1 MPAGSISSRSLCR
14 LAQRPAVVTIPSRC
28 HDELVT
34 TAPVASSTFDTSR
47 VHSLTRPNMV
57 SVGTIVWLSSE
68 LMFFAGLFA
77 MYFTARA
84 RSTVGWAPAAAEL
97 NLPYALFFTIIL
109 VASSVTCQFGV
120 FAAEQGNVYGLRRW
134 FSITFLMGLV
144 FVLGQ
149 ANEYRNLVGEGTTI
163 ASSTYGS
170 VFFLTTGFHAL
181 HVIGGLVAFVFLLM
195 RSTMG
200 RFTPAQATSAIVV
213 SYYWHFVDVV
223 WVGLF
228 ATIYLIR

>member
-1 MPAGSISSRSLCR
+1 
-14 LAQRPAVVTIPSRC
+14 
-28 HDELVT
+28 
-34 TAPVASSTFDTSR
+34 VASSTFDTSR

-57 SVGTIVWLSSE
+57 SVGTIVWLASE

-77 MYFTARA
+77 MYFTSRARA
-84 RSTVGWAPAAAEL
+84 TGGWPPEPTEL
-97 NLPYALFFTIIL
+97 DVPYALVFTLIL
-109 VASSVTCQFGV
+109 VLSSVTCQYGV
-120 FAAEQGNVYGLRRW
+120 FAAEIGNVYGLRRW
-134 FSITFLMGLV
+134 FTITFAMGLT

-149 ANEYRNLVGEGTTI
+149 ANEYRNLIMNHDTTI

-170 VFFLTTGFHAL
+170 VFYLTTGFHAL
-181 HVIGGLVAFVFLLM
+181 HVIGGLVAFVFVLI

-228 ATIYLIR
+228 ITIYLIK

>member
-1 MPAGSISSRSLCR
+1 
-14 LAQRPAVVTIPSRC
+14 
-28 HDELVT
+28 
-34 TAPVASSTFDTSR
+34 VASSTFDTSR

-57 SVGTIVWLSSE
+57 SVGTIVWLASE

-77 MYFTARA
+77 MYFTSRARA
-84 RSTVGWAPAAAEL
+84 TDGWPPEPTEL
-97 NLPYALFFTIIL
+97 DVPYALVFTLIL
-109 VASSVTCQFGV
+109 VLSSVTCQYGV
-120 FAAEQGNVYGLRRW
+120 FAAEIGNVYGLRRW
-134 FSITFLMGLV
+134 FTITFAMGLT

-149 ANEYRNLVGEGTTI
+149 ANEYRNLIMNHDTTI

-170 VFFLTTGFHAL
+170 VFYLTTGFHAL
-181 HVIGGLVAFVFLLM
+181 HVIGGLVAFVFVLI

-228 ATIYLIR
+228 ITIYLIK

>member
-1 MPAGSISSRSLCR
+1 
-14 LAQRPAVVTIPSRC
+14 
-28 HDELVT
+28 
-34 TAPVASSTFDTSR
+34 
-47 VHSLTRPNMV
+47 MV
-57 SVGTIVWLSSE
+57 SVGTIVWLASE

-84 RSTVGWAPAAAEL
+84 RATDGWPPAPTHL
-97 NLPYALFFTIIL
+97 DVPYALVFTLIL

-120 FAAEQGNVYGLRRW
+120 FAAESGNVYGLRRW
-134 FSITFLMGLV
+134 FTITFVMGLA

-149 ANEYRNLVGEGTTI
+149 ANEYRMLVTHEETTI
-163 ASSTYGS
+163 SSSTFGS

-181 HVIGGLVAFVFLLM
+181 HVIGGLVAFIFVLL

-200 RFTPAQATSAIVV
+200 RFTPAQATAAIVV

-228 ATIYLIR
+228 ATIYLIQ

>member
-1 MPAGSISSRSLCR
+1 
-14 LAQRPAVVTIPSRC
+14 
-28 HDELVT
+28 
-34 TAPVASSTFDTSR
+34 VASSTFDTSR

-57 SVGTIVWLSSE
+57 SVGTIVWLASE

-77 MYFTARA
+77 MYFTSRARA
-84 RSTVGWAPAAAEL
+84 TDGWPPEPTEL
-97 NLPYALFFTIIL
+97 DVPYALVFTLIL
-109 VASSVTCQFGV
+109 VLSSVTCQYGV
-120 FAAEQGNVYGLRRW
+120 FAAEIGNVYGLRRW
-134 FSITFLMGLV
+134 FTITFVMGLT

-149 ANEYRNLVGEGTTI
+149 ANEYRNLIMNHDTTI

-170 VFFLTTGFHAL
+170 VFYLTTGFHAL
-181 HVIGGLVAFVFLLM
+181 HVIGGLVAFVFVLI

-228 ATIYLIR
+228 ITIYLIK

>member
-1 MPAGSISSRSLCR
+1 
-14 LAQRPAVVTIPSRC
+14 
-28 HDELVT
+28 
-34 TAPVASSTFDTSR
+34 VASGTFDTSR

-57 SVGTIVWLSSE
+57 SVGTIIWLASE

-84 RSTVGWAPAAAEL
+84 RSTVGWPQPPTHL
-97 NLPYALFFTIIL
+97 DLIYAGVFTTIL
-109 VASSVTCQFGV
+109 VLSSVTCQMGV

-134 FSITFLMGLV
+134 FTITFVMGLA
-144 FVLGQ
+144 FVGGQ
-149 ANEYRNLVGEGTTI
+149 ANEYRMLVEEGTKIDST
-163 ASSTYGS
+163 TYGS

-181 HVIGGLVAFVFLLM
+181 HVIGGLVAFVFLLI

-223 WVGLF
+223 WIGLF
-228 ATIYLIR
+228 STIYFIR

>member
-1 MPAGSISSRSLCR
+1 M
-14 LAQRPAVVTIPSRC
+14 
-28 HDELVT
+28 
-34 TAPVASSTFDTSR
+34 ASSTFDTSR

-57 SVGTIVWLSSE
+57 SVGTIVWLASE

-77 MYFTARA
+77 MYFTSRARA
-84 RSTVGWAPAAAEL
+84 TGGWPPEPTEL
-97 NLPYALFFTIIL
+97 DVPYALFFTLIL
-109 VASSVTCQFGV
+109 VLSSVTCQYGV
-120 FAAEQGNVYGLRRW
+120 FAAEIGNVYGLRRW
-134 FSITFLMGLV
+134 FTITFVMGLA

-149 ANEYRNLVGEGTTI
+149 ANEYRNLIMNHDTTI

-170 VFFLTTGFHAL
+170 VFYLTTGFHAL
-181 HVIGGLVAFVFLLM
+181 HVIGGLVAFVFVLI

-228 ATIYLIR
+228 ITIYLIK

>member
-1 MPAGSISSRSLCR
+1 M
-14 LAQRPAVVTIPSRC
+14 
-28 HDELVT
+28 
-34 TAPVASSTFDTSR
+34 ASSTFDTSR

-57 SVGTIVWLSSE
+57 SVGTIVWLASE

-77 MYFTARA
+77 MYFTSRARA
-84 RSTVGWAPAAAEL
+84 TEGWPPEPTEL
-97 NLPYALFFTIIL
+97 DVPYALVFTLIL

-120 FAAEQGNVYGLRRW
+120 FAAESGNVYGLRRW
-134 FSITFLMGLV
+134 FTITFVMGLA

-149 ANEYRNLVGEGTTI
+149 ANEYRNLVMNHDTTI
-163 ASSTYGS
+163 ASSVYGS
-170 VFFLTTGFHAL
+170 VFYLTTGFHAL
-181 HVIGGLVAFVFLLM
+181 HVIGGLIAFVFLLI

-200 RFTPAQATSAIVV
+200 RFTPAQATAAIVV

-228 ATIYLIR
+228 ATIYLIQ